1 MIFFGHLGMT
11 LFLAA
16 LLSLN
21 FLFVLI
27 GVLAP
32 DIVDK
37 FFYMIVQVFPCGR
50 FIGHTIWFGPA
61 LALATYAVT
70 RKKSAAGSVLFGAY
84 VHMLGDIGYLLPFFM
99 PFVTYEFN
107 CTIPLSDPVEPSQ
120 IYLEIVGLVLLG
132 ITIVFHKKLS
142 ELGSKLMKKIQV
154 IKS

>member
-1 MIFFGHLGMT
+1 MIFFGHIGMT

-27 GVLAP
+27 GVLLP
-32 DIVDK
+32 DVVDK
-37 FFYMIVQVFPCGR
+37 FFYIIGTFPCGR
-50 FIGHTIWFGPA
+50 FIGHTIWFAPA
-61 LALATYAVT
+61 LALITYAVT
-70 RKKSAAGSVLFGAY
+70 RKKFFAVSILFGAY
-84 VHMLGDIGYLLPFFM
+84 VHMIGDVGYLLPLFM

-107 CTIPLSDPVEPSQ
+107 CTMPFSGPVEPSL
-120 IYLEIVGLVLLG
+120 IYLEIVGLVLLV